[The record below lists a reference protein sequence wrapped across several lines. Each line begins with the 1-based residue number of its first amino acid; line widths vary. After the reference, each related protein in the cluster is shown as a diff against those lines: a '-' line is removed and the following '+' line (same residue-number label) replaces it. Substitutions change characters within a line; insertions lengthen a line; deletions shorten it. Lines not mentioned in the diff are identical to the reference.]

1 MKKFF
6 ISLNAAAVAIA
17 LFTTGCVSYKDQ
29 EKDEF
34 QTFLEGSRAAENIE
48 KTNNPSIDAIAGSST
63 IIYKRVG
70 GAMREYIE
78 QVRGDMATILL
89 GRQIRNLDTT
99 DEAGVEIAGRILQG
113 LTEAEKKDW
122 TPEKLYQAAKE
133 KRSLQYY
140 IASKAEDEVGAQL
153 RNSTDPLVTAEIAAG
168 EKVYKVSLA
177 NENWE
182 AKIAELQKLSNDLGE
197 ITKNLGTLLQDVT
210 QKVTT
215 KANDVA
221 QLVMDPA
228 MQAYTAETTPLIAK
242 KTFASAENKKAID
255 AELDT
260 IAQKPEYKSVMD
272 KKAQYGKELDQLKK
286 DLDVLNNGVGT
297 QVKFTGEAIPWLITE
312 YTAMSKL

>member
-140 IASKAEDEVGAQL
+140 RFG
-153 RNSTDPLVTAEIAAG
+153 N
-168 EKVYKVSLA
+168 
-177 NENWE
+177 
-182 AKIAELQKLSNDLGE
+182 
-197 ITKNLGTLLQDVT
+197 
-210 QKVTT
+210 
-215 KANDVA
+215 
-221 QLVMDPA
+221 
-228 MQAYTAETTPLIAK
+228 
-242 KTFASAENKKAID
+242 
-255 AELDT
+255 
-260 IAQKPEYKSVMD
+260 
-272 KKAQYGKELDQLKK
+272 
-286 DLDVLNNGVGT
+286 
-297 QVKFTGEAIPWLITE
+297 
-312 YTAMSKL
+312 